1 MTIYQKLK
9 SLKYLISKAPLFK
22 ASLFLF
28 LSLAGCQQSKSVG
41 VSISAEGVI
50 FPPPK
55 LISISPLTSLQT
67 GGTTLI
73 LTGKKFMSGA
83 SVIVG
88 GASCG
93 AVQLIDDTSIT
104 CSLPANNEGFLD
116 VTITNIDGNSST
128 LFGAI
133 QYMPKPILTAISL
146 RHGTQAGGNTILID
160 GLNFQSGIQ
169 ISIGGTNC
177 TTTFIDATQI
187 SCVTPAKTAGTYNL
201 VVTNPDTQ
209 ATTAYNVYTYDPAPQ
224 ISSISPIGGK
234 VIGHNIA
241 TLTGSN
247 FVNGATVNIG
257 STPCLSVT
265 FNSSTQLLCTIPAQT
280 SGVYDV
286 VVQNPDAQI
295 GTLVDGYEYN
305 PPLSVSSRTPAFGK
319 LSGGDLITF
328 QGNGFYSGSTITFNN
343 IPCNNIS
350 YITLH
355 KITCNVP
362 ASSSYGNVDIVVTS
376 TNGEVVTL
384 TGNYGYTYSPPP
396 TLTSIS
402 PTNGKIAGGN
412 LMTLTGT
419 GFLGGASATVGGTT
433 CTNPNLVS
441 STTMT
446 CTIPTHLANTYD
458 VQIMNTDSQSATLA
472 NAYTYNAQPVISSV
486 TPNNGV
492 LAGGTTITITGSG
505 FMSGATATIGGTTCT
520 SLFVVSSTSI
530 TCTLPSKTAGAYNVV
545 VTNVD
550 TQTVTMTNGYTYN
563 AFPTITSV
571 SPTNGKLAAGTTIT
585 LTGTGFISGATVT
598 LGGTACT
605 SPTVNSSTSMTCIT
619 PAATAGVASL
629 VINNPDTQSG
639 SLANAFT
646 YNPFPTITS
655 VSSSNG
661 KLAGATT
668 LTITGTGFMTSAT
681 ASIGGT
687 NCTLSTVVSST
698 SITCTLPSKTAGT
711 YNVVVT
717 NVDTQ
722 AATLTS
728 AYTYNAL
735 PTITSVSPTNG
746 KLTAGTTLTITGTGF
761 MTGAT
766 ITVGGT
772 ACTVPTVVSSTSMTC
787 VAPTSTAGLKA
798 LVVTNPDT
806 QTGTLSNSYTYNA
819 VPTITSVSPANGPT
833 SGGTTITITG
843 TGFLTGA
850 TVSVGGTSCSSV
862 NVVSATSITCIT
874 QATTQGTY
882 SVIVTSL
889 DTQSVTKTSAF
900 TFNSFTLTSISPTS
914 GILAG
919 GATLTITGNGL
930 VSGASVT
937 IGGTACTSPN
947 VSSTTTMT
955 CIIPSKTAGSY
966 DLVVTNPDTSY
977 STIVGAF
984 TYKAFPT
991 ITTLSPTS
999 GKLAGGTTVTF
1010 TGTGFLT
1017 GGSVTIGGATCTSLN
1032 VVSST
1037 TMTCL
1042 SPSLSAG
1049 TYDIVLTNA
1058 DTQSV
1063 TKTNG
1068 FTYNPFPTA
1077 TSISP
1082 TNGKASGGTTI
1093 TITGTGFVTGATV
1106 SIGGTACTTPTV
1118 TNSTTMTCVTP
1129 VKTGNTTYNVVV
1141 TNADTQSVTLT
1152 SAYTANLGPTVTS
1165 VSPTSGTMVG
1175 GTTITLTGT
1184 NFISGATI
1192 TVGGTTC
1199 TSPTWISSTSM
1210 TCVTPAKAVGVN
1222 SIVLTNPD
1230 TQISTLANSYTYT
1243 TFSLMSVT
1251 PTNGK
1256 LAGGTLITLAGTNFV
1271 AGATVTVGGTACTSP
1286 TVVNSSS
1293 ITCNTPAKTAAIY
1306 SIVVTNGDGATNT
1319 LTNSYTFNPN
1329 PTLTSI
1335 SPTNGPPAGGTTI
1348 TITGT
1353 GFLTGA
1359 SVTVG
1364 GSTCTSPTV
1373 VTATSITCVSPAHAA
1388 GTGSVV
1394 ITNSD
1399 TQNATLSNSFTFNA
1413 SLSVT
1418 SISPTSGSKKGGV
1431 SATVTGTGFLTGAIV
1446 TIGGATCTSPTVV
1459 SSTSITCTTPA
1470 GINGANAIVNVT
1482 NTDTQTSNYT
1492 GFSYVDAT
1500 DATTSTLAASATM
1513 APSDGI
1519 ASVRIFVVPKNDG
1532 SVLRGTGRNI
1542 EISVSSSNV
1551 TLSGGSACS
1560 TPSATCMLASEVA
1573 PGVYSVTAKASTS
1586 VAAAIFTAIARE
1598 TPAVTLT
1605 QTATVNFNTA
1615 NFTVISANSTITSS
1629 SANLNLYFTGGTSS
1643 FDASTVGVSFGHLFV
1658 KGATLQHLPTT
1669 NSQIRRLDISVSS
1682 LTLLSGGSIDV
1693 SGLGFLSGPTGSNGV
1708 GVNGDSYSGNS
1719 SPSQSLSSLEFA
1731 GASHGGKGGYSSY
1744 GLSTDPATEY
1754 DDYLNPY
1761 YPGGGAFGVGIA
1773 YAGGGVA
1780 RITATQYCTI
1790 NSGASIKAN
1799 ASTTNGNAGGSIYLN
1814 CAGITGDADAS
1825 SVSANGGS
1833 AVDWSVSGGG
1843 GGRIA
1848 LISSG
1853 DQTSFSNNF
1862 TYPYNSLSLA
1872 TVKNVIKAQGGAAA
1886 NASFPAGGAGT
1897 IYFKNSSQTYGDM
1910 IIDNGKTS
1918 TVSNDGGTNF
1928 LTTTSYHLNHL
1939 DIAGY
1944 SKVTLNANLILD
1956 TCDLHSVA
1964 ATTFN
1969 VPTGSVLTGN
1979 TFTSSS
1985 CLNASVTTKG
1995 TTVKFTTYSLP

>member
-1 MTIYQKLK
+1 M
-9 SLKYLISKAPLFK
+9 
-22 ASLFLF
+22 F
-28 LSLAGCQQSKSVG
+28 LSLASCQQTKPVG
-41 VSISAEGVI
+41 VSISAQGVI
-50 FPPPK
+50 FPPPE
-55 LISISPLTSLQT
+55 LVSISPLTSLQIG
-67 GGTTLI
+67 GGTLS
-73 LTGKKFMSGA
+73 LTGTKFVRGA

-93 AVQLIDDTSIT
+93 AVQFIDTNSIT

-116 VTITNIDGNSST
+116 VTITNPDGNSST
-128 LFGAI
+128 LYGAI
-133 QYMPKPILTAISL
+133 QYMPKPILTAMSL
-146 RHGTQAGGNTILID
+146 QHGTQAGGNTIIID

-169 ISIGGTNC
+169 IAIGGTNC
-177 TTTFIDATQI
+177 STTNFINATQI
-187 SCVTPAKTAGTYNL
+187 SCITPAKTSGTYNL

-209 ATTAYNVYTYDPAPQ
+209 VTTAYNVYTYDPAPQ
-224 ISSISPIGGK
+224 ISAISPIGGK
-234 VIGHNIA
+234 AIGHNIA
-241 TLTGSN
+241 TITGTN
-247 FVNGATVNIG
+247 FVNGATIKIG
-257 STPCLSVT
+257 STDCLTVT

-295 GTLVDGYEYN
+295 GTLVGGYEYN
-305 PPLSVSSRTPAFGK
+305 PPLSVSSRSPAFGK

-328 QGNGFYSGSTITFNN
+328 QGNGFYSGSTVTINN
-343 IPCNNIS
+343 IACSNIS
-350 YITLH
+350 YISLH

-362 ASSSYGNVDIVVTS
+362 ASGSYGNYDIVVTS
-376 TNGEVVTL
+376 TTGEVVTL

-402 PTNGKIAGGN
+402 PANGKIAGGTS
-412 LMTLTGT
+412 MTLTGT
-419 GFLGGASATVGGTT
+419 GFLGGASATIGGTS
-433 CTNPNLVS
+433 CSNPNLVS

-446 CTIPTHLANTYD
+446 CTIPTHLASTYD
-458 VQIMNTDSQSATLA
+458 VQIINSDSQSATLT

-486 TPNNGV
+486 TPNNGI
-492 LAGGTTITITGSG
+492 LAGGTTVTITGSG
-505 FMSGATATIGGTTCT
+505 FMSGATATIGGTNCT
-520 SLFVVSSTSI
+520 SLSVVSNTSI
-530 TCTLPSKTAGAYNVV
+530 TCTLPAKTAGAYNVV

-550 TQTVTMTNGYTYN
+550 TQTVTLTNGYTYN

-598 LGGTACT
+598 LGGTTCT
-605 SPTVNSSTSMTCIT
+605 SPTWISSTSITCIT
-619 PAATAGVASL
+619 PAATASVASL
-629 VINNPDTQSG
+629 VINNPDSQSG

-646 YNPFPTITS
+646 YNPLPTIIS

-717 NVDTQ
+717 NADTQ

-728 AYTYNAL
+728 AYTYNAF

-746 KLTAGTTLTITGTGF
+746 KLTAGTTITIAGTGF
-761 MTGAT
+761 LTGAT

-772 ACTVPTVVSSTSMTC
+772 ACTVPTVASSTSMTC
-787 VAPTSTAGLKA
+787 IAPTSTAGLKT
-798 LVVTNPDT
+798 LVVTNLDT

-819 VPTITSVSPANGPT
+819 APVVNSILPTNGIM
-833 SGGTTITITG
+833 SGGTTISILG
-843 TGFLTGA
+843 SGFLSA
-850 TVSVGGTSCSSV
+850 ASVSIGGTNCTSIT
-862 NVVSATSITCIT
+862 VVSPTNITCIT
-874 QATTQGTY
+874 AATTQGTY
-882 SVIVTSL
+882 SLTVSNT
-889 DTQSVTKTSAF
+889 DTQSSTLASAF
-900 TFNSFTLTSISPTS
+900 TFNPFTLTSISPTS
-914 GILAG
+914 GPLIG
-919 GATLTITGNGL
+919 GTTLTITGNGL
-930 VSGASVT
+930 VSGATAT
-937 IGGTACTSPN
+937 IGGTDCTSPN
-947 VSSTTTMT
+947 VSSSTTMT
-955 CIIPSKTAGSY
+955 CIIPTKIAGAY
-966 DLVVTNPDTSY
+966 NLVITNPDTSFATLSSAY
-977 STIVGAF
+977 
-984 TYKAFPT
+984 TYRAFPT
-991 ITTLSPTS
+991 ITTVSPSS
-999 GKLAGGTTVTF
+999 GKLAAGTQITL
-1010 TGTGFLT
+1010 TGTGFIT
-1017 GGSVTIGGATCTSLN
+1017 GSSVTVGGVACTAYVYTSATSMKC
-1032 VVSST
+1032 ST
-1037 TMTCL
+1037 
-1042 SPSLSAG
+1042 PSMVAG
-1049 TYDIVLTNA
+1049 TYDVVFTNS

-1077 TSISP
+1077 ASISP
-1082 TNGKASGGTTI
+1082 TSGKASGGTTI

-1106 SIGGTACTTPTV
+1106 TVGGTTCTTPTV

-1129 VKTGNTTYNVVV
+1129 VKAGSTTYNVVV

-1152 SAYTANLGPTVTS
+1152 NVYTANLGPTVTS
-1165 VSPTSGTMVG
+1165 ISPTSGTMVG

-1243 TFSLMSVT
+1243 TFSLMSVA
-1251 PTNGK
+1251 PTNGN
-1256 LAGGTLITLAGTNFV
+1256 LSGGTLITLAGTGFV
-1271 AGATVTVGGTACTSP
+1271 TGATVTVGGTACTSP
-1286 TVVNSSS
+1286 TVLNSSS

-1306 SIVVTNGDGATNT
+1306 SIVITNGDGATNT
-1319 LTNSYTFNPN
+1319 LTNSYTYNPN

-1335 SPTNGPPAGGTTI
+1335 SPSNGPPAGGTTI
-1348 TITGT
+1348 TLTGT
-1353 GFLTGA
+1353 GFLSGA
-1359 SVTVG
+1359 TVSVG

-1373 VTATSITCVSPAHAA
+1373 VSATSITCVSPAHAA

-1399 TQNATLSNSFTFNA
+1399 TQSATLSNAFTFNA

-1418 SISPTSGSKKGGV
+1418 AISPTSGSKKGGV
-1431 SATVTGTGFLTGAIV
+1431 SATITGTGFLTGAIV
-1446 TIGGATCTSPTVV
+1446 TIGGATCTSTTVV

-1470 GINGANAIVNVT
+1470 GVNGANAIVNVT
-1482 NTDTQTSNYT
+1482 NTDSQTSNYT
-1492 GFSYVDAT
+1492 GFTFVDAT
-1500 DATTSTLAASATM
+1500 DAATSTLAASATM
-1513 APSDGI
+1513 APSDGL

-1560 TPSATCMLASEVA
+1560 TPSTTCMLASEVA

-1598 TPAVTLT
+1598 TPAITLT
-1605 QTATVNFNTA
+1605 QTTTVNFNTA
-1615 NFTVISANSTITSS
+1615 NFSVISSNSTITSS

-1658 KGATLQHLPTT
+1658 KGATIQHLATT

-1693 SGLGFLSGPTGSNGV
+1693 SGLGYLSGPMGSNGV

-1754 DDYLNPY
+1754 DDYMNPY
-1761 YPGGGAFGVGIA
+1761 YPGGGVFGVGVT

-1799 ASTTNGNAGGSIYLN
+1799 ASATNGNAGGSIYLN

-1825 SVSANGGS
+1825 SITANGGS
-1833 AVDWSVSGGG
+1833 AVDWAVSGGG

-1872 TVKNVIKAQGGAAA
+1872 TVKNVIKAQGGAAT

-1897 IYFKNSSQTYGDM
+1897 IYLKNSAETYGDM

-1944 SKVTLNANLILD
+1944 SKVTLNANLTLD

-1969 VPTGSVLTGN
+1969 VPTGSVLNGN